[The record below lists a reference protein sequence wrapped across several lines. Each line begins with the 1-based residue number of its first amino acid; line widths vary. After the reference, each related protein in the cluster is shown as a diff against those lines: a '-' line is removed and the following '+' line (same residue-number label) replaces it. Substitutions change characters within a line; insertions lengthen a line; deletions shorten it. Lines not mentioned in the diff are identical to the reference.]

1 VKRPLISKILR
12 NSTYRKIYLAHV
24 RTITNDWLTNNQ
36 LFTRAQALQK
46 EIEPWVKADT
56 LKLYSHKDFT
66 NALDSTLTFAPDHL
80 IGLRQLMAKRTE
92 WLAKHPLLNKP
103 QPVIAEVKHV
113 KEGEK
118 LKITARLTGASR
130 GGTLYFRRDKSFAFS
145 HIPMTD
151 DGANGDM
158 KAGDG
163 IYTAV
168 IEKSKVKHYYVA
180 AENEEAAAVFPERA
194 SYEFLKAE

>member
-1 VKRPLISKILR
+1 
-12 NSTYRKIYLAHV
+12 
-24 RTITNDWLTNNQ
+24 
-36 LFTRAQALQK
+36 
-46 EIEPWVKADT
+46 
-56 LKLYSHKDFT
+56 
-66 NALDSTLTFAPDHL
+66 
-80 IGLRQLMAKRTE
+80 
-92 WLAKHPLLNKP
+92 
-103 QPVIAEVKHV
+103 
-113 KEGEK
+113 
-118 LKITARLTGASR
+118 
-130 GGTLYFRRDKSFAFS
+130 
-145 HIPMTD
+145 MTD